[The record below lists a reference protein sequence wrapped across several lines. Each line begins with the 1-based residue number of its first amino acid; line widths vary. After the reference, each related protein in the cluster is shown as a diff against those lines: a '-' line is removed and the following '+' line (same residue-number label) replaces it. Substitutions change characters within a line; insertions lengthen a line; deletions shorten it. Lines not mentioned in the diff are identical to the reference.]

1 MLGYLKNGDIIRI
14 DLKRRVADVKLTPE
28 EIEARKKEMGTF
40 KIPAAQ
46 TPWQE
51 IFRSQV
57 TELSEGMVFK
67 DSVKFQKLAQTMGYP
82 RRNH

>member
-14 DLKRRVADVKLTPE
+14 DLKRRTADVKLTPQ
-28 EIEARKKEMGTF
+28 EIEERKKEMGPF
-40 KIPAAQ
+40 KIPPSQ

-51 IFRSQV
+51 LFREKV
-57 TELSEGMVFK
+57 GELSGGMVFE
-67 DSVKFQKLAQTMGYP
+67 DSVKFQRIAQTMGYP